1 LAGKNKDTVKL
12 TEASPEIKERQ
23 IKIACSGAG
32 FLVSIMIA
40 VSAMRIA
47 LISPF
52 IGPIEKGGGF

>member
-1 LAGKNKDTVKL
+1 MVRNQ
-12 TEASPEIKERQ
+12 ERQ